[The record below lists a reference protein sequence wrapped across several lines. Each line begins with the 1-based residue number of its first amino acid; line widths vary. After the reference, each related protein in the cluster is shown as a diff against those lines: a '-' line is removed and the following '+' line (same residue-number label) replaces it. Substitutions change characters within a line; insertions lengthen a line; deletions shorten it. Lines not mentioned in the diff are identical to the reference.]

1 MVEGQVAPAF
11 PLRLATPGTSP
22 RGGEEPYGFSEAATL
37 SLGVRF
43 RLFGYARASDAFAVA
58 GLTWEG
64 PAMAE
69 LPGKALA
76 QELIAES
83 GRESRASPFEDVI
96 AAARTGGIGTD
107 AANRLVGRLWALER
121 MFYYIYGGWGQGL
134 EMNDF
139 PPSIKYLFSKQIVDE
154 STHEMLYM
162 DALLRQGC
170 VKTQKEAFRHP
181 YGAFAVDSA
190 TAYYVFSLRNLAT
203 YPHPIRIAALNLGP
217 KIVEFGWMQAL
228 AEAVAEPD
236 LKQTFASQ
244 QVENQSHINMGRRI
258 VEEFVTKPVE
268 MELCRWACRTARQ
281 DYRRYLH
288 ETSDFVLQRQ
298 TPPPPVARVRVTD

>member
-1 MVEGQVAPAF
+1 
-11 PLRLATPGTSP
+11 
-22 RGGEEPYGFSEAATL
+22 
-37 SLGVRF
+37 
-43 RLFGYARASDAFAVA
+43 
-58 GLTWEG
+58 
-64 PAMAE
+64 

-76 QELIAES
+76 QELIEES
-83 GRESRASPFEDVI
+83 GRESRGTPFEDVI
-96 AAARTGGIGTD
+96 AAAGTGGIGTD

-139 PPSIKYLFSKQIVDE
+139 PPSVKYLFAKQIVDE

-170 VKTQKEAFRHP
+170 VQTQKEAFRHP
-181 YGAFAVDSA
+181 YGEFKVDSA
-190 TAYYVFSLRNLAT
+190 TAYFVFSLRNLAT

-217 KIVEFGWMQAL
+217 KIVG
-228 AEAVAEPD
+228 EPG
-236 LKQTFASQ
+236 LKATFASQ

-281 DYRRYLH
+281 DYRRFLH

-298 TPPPPVARVRVTD
+298 TPPPPVQRVRVTD